1 MIDTEAVAA
10 RIRAACDEL
19 GLSQA
24 ATQRLVAEVQA
35 SVRGAAAAGE
45 SQGGG
50 GEVQSIQAE
59 RDALAKQQAEVMK
72 LLNAKSPE
80 RILHDLRNVLNELVL
95 LKAVAETEEEEG
107 RRGEGLAGSPWWGNP
122 N

>member
-10 RIRAACDEL
+10 RVRAACDEL
-19 GLSQA
+19 GLNHA

-35 SVRGAAAAGE
+35 SVRAGAGGGADSHGGAGE
-45 SQGGG
+45 L
-50 GEVQSIQAE
+50 QSVRAE

-72 LLNAKSPE
+72 LLNAQSPE

-95 LKAVAETEEEEG
+95 LKAVTEAEG
-107 RRGEGLAGSPWWGNP
+107 D
-122 N
+122 